1 MQSLQRSFCWINR
14 HFLNC
19 WVTFLAVPIT
29 RFSEHRLTK
38 WRPETSDGWDGGMEG
53 FLHGKAGW
61 NGYRSTPKGIG
72 NNIRFGK
79 LQECDGSCTQK
90 KQLSTASRDLS
101 LFALCSTP
109 HPLPTSKRWFSNSEK
124 CSLNLYIIL
133 GGLRVIRFLWRGSI
147 VPQPRQMDQGSNI
160 TLMYHNKML
169 CIPCSPGVIFWG
181 MVQLYN
187 YKMHVQSISDTCSFH
202 QILNGSLCKSDA
214 TNW

>member
-1 MQSLQRSFCWINR
+1 MLS
-14 HFLNC
+14 HFLSRSHHQVFRTQADQVASRNLR
-19 WVTFLAVPIT
+19 WVG
-29 RFSEHRLTK
+29 R
-38 WRPETSDGWDGGMEG
+38 WDGRILARQSRLEWISINPKRNWKQHQVWKATGMRWK
-53 FLHGKAGW
+53 LH
-61 NGYRSTPKGIG
+61 T
-72 NNIRFGK
+72 
-79 LQECDGSCTQK
+79 K